1 MPRRD
6 RLPPLPVRVH
16 LPVLPSDPLR
26 LPVAPLSYPSVFL
39 SLCSFVI
46 PAECFPTRAKATCHG
61 ISAASGKLG
70 AVIGAAMMS
79 PLLDWYGSATDEAKR
94 QGLSL
99 VLYACA
105 AVSVAGLLWTF
116 AFTHETGT
124 VTIEDLDR
132 FGVTS
137 FRKRSPGELLAP
149 APTPAGT
156 PSINRRTGSGP
167 GFGGNGGGGGHHGG
181 IPRTPTQGNR
191 NAGGFS
197 PAPLNAISE
206 DHGHHDHDD
215 DHTPAEGGIG
225 IAAREDS
232 GSKLLVVGA
241 TGALPP
247 PRSPGITLADLRSYD
262 A

>member
-1 MPRRD
+1 MARRLTAL
-6 RLPPLPVRVH
+6 RRQSPSAAPPHTRGLSLPTSTV
-16 LPVLPSDPLR
+16 
-26 LPVAPLSYPSVFL
+26 PLSLCPSFPSAPVSPYL

-105 AVSVAGLLWTF
+105 GVSVAGLLWTF
-116 AFTHETGT
+116 AFTHETGA

-156 PSINRRTGSGP
+156 PSMNRRNGSGP
-167 GFGGNGGGGGHHGG
+167 GGG
-181 IPRTPTQGNR
+181 RTPTQSGR
-191 NAGGFS
+191 NASGFS
-197 PAPLNAISE
+197 PAPLNAIHE
-206 DHGHHDHDD
+206 DHGQHDHDHDD
-215 DHTPAEGGIG
+215 EHTPASGTGMI
-225 IAAREDS
+225 AREGS

-241 TGALPP
+241 TRALPP
-247 PRSPGITLADLRSYD
+247 PLSPGISLADLRSHD